1 MLKNTKVEIDYD
13 IIINTSPAVLA
24 TMVDKAR
31 KIGNEIYDLKGWKF
45 PKDTLCVALRST
57 PSNLDHNQTDTV
69 WFAITAFS
77 KETVD
82 QNVAKAQIIRS
93 VKGNARSY
101 GGFKRLSKAFDK
113 GSLHKIII

>member
-1 MLKNTKVEIDYD
+1 MKDNTKVEIDYD
-13 IIINTSPAVLA
+13 IIINTSPANLA
-24 TMVDKAR
+24 SMVAKAR
-31 KIGNEIYDLKGWKF
+31 SIGNEIYNLKGWRF

-82 QNVAKAQIIRS
+82 QNVTKAQVIKS

-101 GGFKRLSKAFDK
+101 GGFKRLSKALDK
-113 GSLHKIII
+113 GTLHKIII

>member
-1 MLKNTKVEIDYD
+1 MKNTTKVEIDYD
-13 IIINTSPAVLA
+13 IIVNTSPVVLA
-24 TMVDKAR
+24 SMVSKAR
-31 KIGNEIYDLKGWKF
+31 EIGNEIYDLKGCRF

-57 PSNLDHNQTDTV
+57 PSNLDHNQSDTV
-69 WFAITAFS
+69 WLAITAFG

-82 QNVAKAQIIRS
+82 QNVSKAQVIRS

-113 GSLHKIII
+113 GTLHKTII

>member
-1 MLKNTKVEIDYD
+1 MKNTKVEIDYD
-13 IIINTSPAVLA
+13 IIQNTTPTTLA
-24 TMVDKAR
+24 SMVSRAR
-31 KIGNEIYDLKGWKF
+31 EIGNEIYNIKGWRF
-45 PKDTLCVALRST
+45 PKDTLFVALRST

-69 WFAITAFS
+69 WFAITAFG

-82 QNVAKAQIIRS
+82 QNVSRAQVIKS

-113 GSLHKIII
+113 GTLHKTII